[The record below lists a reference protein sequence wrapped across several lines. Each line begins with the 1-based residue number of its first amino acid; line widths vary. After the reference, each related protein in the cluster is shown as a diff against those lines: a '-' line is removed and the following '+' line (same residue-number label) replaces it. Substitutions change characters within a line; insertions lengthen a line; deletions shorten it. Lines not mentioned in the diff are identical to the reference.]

1 MRDRPEAWLGRGE
14 PAHARG
20 GGAGSWVNWSMRRT
34 EGRGLGGAGEG
45 VGRCQAA
52 GRGWRMRRA
61 DGCGLGGV
69 NACAERWGGV
79 GWGWRMRRPKAGRCA
94 GAVGACA
101 VGKTRE
107 GGAAHVRYR
116 GGGGR
121 GCACAVPC
129 EAPLALWPPPWA
141 PGPRPGPG
149 PSGCGPSPRPPR
161 VSAPTTAP
169 STATRCW
176 RAICYA
182 SCPATGYGHGP
193 PYGGTGIAAC
203 LGPLATGPAPSR
215 DHCNGTGTPCTVPTP
230 ARPRGPSLS
239 SGLPLSAPSP
249 LGVPRYLGVPLGVS
263 RSHLGTTLRLS
274 SPTWRSLVPPR
285 GHLLSPKSPVGVPS
299 RTQGPPFGSPVPP
312 GGHP

>member
-61 DGCGLGGV
+61 DGCGLGGA

-79 GWGWRMRRPKAGRCA
+79 GWGWRMRRPKADRCA

-116 GGGGR
+116 GGGGGVAAHAQCHAKRRSPYGRRRGHRDRGRVRAQAAAARARARPAYRHPRRHLPLRRGAGVLSATPPALLPGTATGHRTAGPGLRPAWAHLLPGRLPPGTTATGQGHRALSRPLPALEARVYPR
-121 GCACAVPC
+121 GCP
-129 EAPLALWPPPWA
+129 
-141 PGPRPGPG
+141 
-149 PSGCGPSPRPPR
+149 
-161 VSAPTTAP
+161 
-169 STATRCW
+169 
-176 RAICYA
+176 
-182 SCPATGYGHGP
+182 
-193 PYGGTGIAAC
+193 
-203 LGPLATGPAPSR
+203 
-215 DHCNGTGTPCTVPTP
+215 
-230 ARPRGPSLS
+230 
-239 SGLPLSAPSP
+239 
-249 LGVPRYLGVPLGVS
+249 
-263 RSHLGTTLRLS
+263 
-274 SPTWRSLVPPR
+274 
-285 GHLLSPKSPVGVPS
+285 
-299 RTQGPPFGSPVPP
+299 
-312 GGHP
+312 